1 MDVAVRREEVVH
13 DHKVNLAPVR
23 QLHAVQ
29 AIEAREQRVRV
40 RLEVHVVV
48 LQDRE
53 QELVL
58 AVPDRLDDE
67 AVVAREVEERARLAR
82 RAELG
87 QDVLGGE
94 REQVVGRI
102 EAEELADV
110 AEDPGRVVLEFEVV
124 LGRRRELVADDVKRE
139 LVPRLV
145 VGVAQWARQLGLA
158 A

>member
-1 MDVAVRREEVVH
+1 
-13 DHKVNLAPVR
+13 VNLAPVR

-29 AIEAREQRVRV
+29 AIEAREERVRV
-40 RLEVHVVV
+40 GLEVHVVV

-67 AVVAREVEERARLAR
+67 AVVARKVEERARLAR

-110 AEDPGRVVLEFEVV
+110 AEDPGRVVLELEVV
-124 LGRRRELVADDVKRE
+124 LGRRRELVADDVERE

-145 VGVAQWARQLGLA
+145 VGVAQRARELGLA

>member
-1 MDVAVRREEVVH
+1 
-13 DHKVNLAPVR
+13 
-23 QLHAVQ
+23 
-29 AIEAREQRVRV
+29 
-40 RLEVHVVV
+40 VHVVV

-67 AVVAREVEERARLAR
+67 AVVARKVEERARLAR

-94 REQVVGRI
+94 REEVVGRI

-110 AEDPGRVVLEFEVV
+110 AEDPGRVVLELEVV
-124 LGRRRELVADDVKRE
+124 LGRRRELVADDVECE

-145 VGVAQWARQLGLA
+145 VGVAQRARQLGLA